1 MSCLGASLFNARTI
15 SLRQVESEKNNPC
28 ITCGACC
35 ALYRAS
41 FYWAEADDAGGTVP
55 VELTEK
61 LNDFRRVMRGTNQP
75 NPRCVALVGTVGQH
89 IYCSIYEKRS
99 SVCRDFPVAWENG
112 QPHDRCDKARIAWGL
127 PPITP
132 PAPQPAQAPDDP
144 NTTQPPSTRPPMPN
158 AA

>member
-1 MSCLGASLFNARTI
+1 METDKN
-15 SLRQVESEKNNPC
+15 ESNPC
-28 ITCGACC
+28 IACGACC
-35 ALYRAS
+35 AFYRAS

-75 NPRCVALVGTVGQH
+75 KPRCVALVGEIGEH
-89 IYCSIYEKRS
+89 IYCSIYEQRS

-112 QPHDRCDKARIAWGL
+112 LPNERCDKARMAWGL
-127 PPITP
+127 PPLP
-132 PAPQPAQAPDDP
+132 PPTVNPESPDDP
-144 NTTQPPSTRPPMPN
+144 TTTTPSPSPPLPR

>member
-1 MSCLGASLFNARTI
+1 MDVSFNARTI
-15 SLRQVESEKNNPC
+15 HSRQVESENNNNPC
-28 ITCGACC
+28 IACGACC
-35 ALYRAS
+35 AFYRAS

-61 LNDFRRVMRGTNQP
+61 LNDFRRVMRGTNQA
-75 NPRCVALVGTVGQH
+75 NPRCVALVGTIGRH

-112 QPHDRCDKARIAWGL
+112 QPNPRCDAARAHWGL
-127 PPITP
+127 LPITP
-132 PAPQPAQAPDDP
+132 PKSSGDSEDP
-144 NTTQPPSTRPPMPN
+144 NTTQPPSTRPPIPN